1 MCPEDWSHWERPTC
15 MEELIP
21 LHVKLQYNITSRTPL
36 TFEIPRLLVQQMENS
51 KETHPINHVSIPK
64 EYKEIIAMT
73 KRYGIKVPGGTKPA
87 EATAVAAIKEW
98 AAKTGRIIVPFKPVK
113 LVK

>member
-1 MCPEDWSHWERPTC
+1 

-21 LHVKLQYNITSRTPL
+21 LHIKLQYNITTKTPL
-36 TFEIPRLLVQQMENS
+36 TFPIPRILVQQMENS
-51 KETHPINHVSIPK
+51 KEVHPINHVSIPK

-73 KRYGIKVPGGTKPA
+73 KRFGIKVPGGTKPKQEAA
-87 EATAVAAIKEW
+87 EAAIKEW
-98 AAKTGRIIVPFKPVK
+98 ADKTGRILVPFKPVPK

>member
-1 MCPEDWSHWERPTC
+1 

-21 LHVKLQYNITSRTPL
+21 LHIKLKYNNTTKTPL
-36 TFEIPRLLVQQMENS
+36 TFPIPRLLVQQMDNS
-51 KETHPINHVSIPK
+51 KEVHPINHVSIPK

-98 AAKTGRIIVPFKPVK
+98 AAKTGRIIVPLKPLK